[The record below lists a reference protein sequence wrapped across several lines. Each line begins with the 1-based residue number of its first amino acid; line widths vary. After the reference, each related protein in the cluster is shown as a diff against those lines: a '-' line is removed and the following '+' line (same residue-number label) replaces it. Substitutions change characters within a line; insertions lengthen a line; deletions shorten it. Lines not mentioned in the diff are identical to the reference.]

1 MVAEFVPKLDPYLVL
16 LTAAV
21 ALGIWTPVH
30 DQSAVVFDWVVYA
43 AITLLFFL
51 YGARLSPQAVKDGM
65 LHWRLQSLVFAST
78 YLLFPLVGAVLIFAT
93 QTFIASPL
101 LKGVM
106 FLCVLPS
113 TVQSSIAFTSIARG
127 NVAAALTSASVSNL
141 IGVVLTPMMVGLLV
155 DANGN
160 GFSAHSLKNIALQ
173 ILLPFCLGQVARPW
187 LQDWLLR
194 HARLTSTV
202 DRGSIL
208 LVVYAAFSEGT
219 VSGAWSRISLTDL
232 FWVTLLSCVLL
243 AVMMGAVQLGARLLG
258 FNRGD
263 RIAALFCGSKKSMA
277 SGVPMAGILFT
288 GSDAPLIILP
298 LMVFHQIQLFVCA
311 FLAQSYAAQPELEQE
326 DQSQ

>member
-1 MVAEFVPKLDPYLVL
+1 MPKIDPYLVL
-16 LTAAV
+16 LTVAV
-21 ALGIWTPVH
+21 ALGIWLPVH
-30 DQSAVVFDWVVYA
+30 DRSAEVFGWVVYS

-51 YGARLSPQAVKDGM
+51 YGARLSPKAVRDGL

-78 YLLFPLVGAVLIFAT
+78 YLLFPLVGAVLIAVT
-93 QTFIASPL
+93 QNHIAPPL
-101 LKGVM
+101 LKGIM

-141 IGVVLTPMMVGLLV
+141 IGVALTPVLVGLLV
-155 DANGN
+155 DSGGN

-173 ILLPFCLGQVARPW
+173 ILLPFTLGQIARPW
-187 LQDWLLR
+187 LQSWLLR

-219 VSGAWSRISLTDL
+219 VSGAWSRIAFTDL
-232 FWVTLLSCVLL
+232 AWVTLLACILL
-243 AVMMGAVQLGARLLG
+243 AIMMALMLGASRALG
-258 FNRGD
+258 FNRED
-263 RIAALFCGSKKSMA
+263 RVAALFCGSKKSMA

-288 GSDAPLIILP
+288 GVDAPLVILP
-298 LMVFHQIQLFVCA
+298 LMVFHQVQLFACA
-311 FLAQSYAAQPELEQE
+311 FLAQSYASR
-326 DQSQ
+326 DQSLV